1 MSTRHVSVQMYP
13 VPNLPSSS
21 TQRFNGWPNLCT
33 LHAVNRLPGQPAI
46 FRTRKIEIG
55 IPKPRKCHVM
65 YVCMHAYYI
74 YDMTHDICHMS
85 NYIIYDIC
93 QIPGVVHGN

>member
-33 LHAVNRLPGQPAI
+33 LHAVNRLPGQPAT

-55 IPKPRKCHVM
+55 IPKPSEMSCM
-65 YVCMHAYYI
+65 YLYI
-74 YDMTHDICHMS
+74 YIC
-85 NYIIYDIC
+85 I
-93 QIPGVVHGN
+93 